1 MGPTRISERGAQDL
15 RRRHAVVLHADIADY
30 SRLMADDASATVATV
45 RDYHRLVAAAVTEAG
60 GTMANFVGDSF
71 MAVFD
76 DAHRAMRAAVSI
88 CGAVRERN
96 RSVPRTRRMYFRL
109 GLDAGEIVI
118 AGDGSHF
125 GEPLNIAARVQAIAD
140 VGGINVTEAVFRE
153 LDEPALRLT
162 GLGPRRLKNIPEPVR
177 VYRLAGIVG
186 DDDDRPRSDGSAPS
200 VAVMPAQ
207 SSQDPVDRDIAT
219 AVRMDLVRA
228 LVRIPGLQV
237 IDADVPDDATAPRAR
252 VAARYFLQSG
262 VVRSG
267 TRVRAYVD
275 LDETDT
281 MNRVWSDRWDGAT
294 DDVFALQDEVTAGTV
309 RAMEIELV
317 VGEPAMIY
325 RAVLD
330 DDALHAVYH
339 GWYQLALGTRVG
351 WRTAVEL
358 FASVAST
365 QPRSSTGHA
374 LTAFGRWYG
383 AAQGLS
389 DAPVQDLEQAAASAA
404 RGIELGDDTG
414 LSHLVVAA
422 VRLHAGHDLDGA
434 LIAALE
440 SLVRR
445 PTCDVSY
452 GLEGSVRRYLGQWHE
467 AVDACLRALELS
479 PLPKSWYQTVLA
491 SAYYVGER
499 YHDAVDAA
507 ECALELRP
515 HDAEA
520 LLVLIA
526 SQQALGLERRARA
539 AVAMLL
545 DRVPKVRRAELARQH
560 PFRDPMILE
569 RWTAHLAAA
578 GVP

>member
-1 MGPTRISERGAQDL
+1 MGPLSPVERRVHDL
-15 RRRHAVVLHADIADY
+15 WQRHAVVLHADIADY
-30 SRLMADDASATVATV
+30 SRLMADDPSATVATV
-45 RDYHRLVAAAVTEAG
+45 RDYHRLVASAVTAAG

-76 DAHRAMRAAVSI
+76 DARGAMRAAVSI

-96 RSVPRTRRMYFRL
+96 RSLPRTRRMYFRL
-109 GLDAGEIVI
+109 GLDAGEIVV
-118 AGDGSHF
+118 ASDGSHF
-125 GEPLNIAARVQAIAD
+125 GEPLNIAARVQAIAQ

-177 VYRLAGIVG
+177 VYRLNGIVG
-186 DDDDRPRSDGSAPS
+186 DDDDRPRSDATAPS
-200 VAVMPAQ
+200 VAIMPAH

-219 AVRMDLVRA
+219 AVRLDLVRA
-228 LVRIPGLQV
+228 LVRIPGLRV
-237 IDADVPDDATAPRAR
+237 IDGHVGDDGPASRAR

-267 TRVRAYVD
+267 IRVRAYVD

-281 MNRVWSDRWDGAT
+281 MNRVWSERWDGTT
-294 DDVFALQDEVTAGTV
+294 DDVFALQDRVTADTV

-317 VGEPAMIY
+317 VGEPATIY
-325 RAVLD
+325 RATLD
-330 DDALHAVYH
+330 ADALDAVYR
-339 GWYQLALGTRVG
+339 GWYQLTLGTRTG
-351 WRTAVEL
+351 WRSAVEL
-358 FASVAST
+358 FTSVAST
-365 QPRSSTGHA
+365 RPRKPTGHA
-374 LTAFGRWYG
+374 LTAFARWYG

-389 DAPVQDLEQAAASAA
+389 DDPADDLEQATAYAT
-404 RGIELGDDTG
+404 RGIELDDDTG

-422 VRLHAGHDLDGA
+422 ARLHAGDDLDSA
-434 LIAALE
+434 LAATQDAV
-440 SLVRR
+440 VRR
-445 PTCDVSY
+445 PTCDVSFA
-452 GLEGSVRRYLGQWHE
+452 LEGSVRRYLGQWHE

-515 HDAEA
+515 HNAEA

-539 AVAMLL
+539 SAAMLL
-545 DRVPKVRRAELARQH
+545 DRVPKVQRAELARHH
-560 PFRDPMILE
+560 PFRDPTILE

>member
-1 MGPTRISERGAQDL
+1 MSPLSPVERRVHDL
-15 RRRHAVVLHADIADY
+15 QQRHAVVLHADIADY
-30 SRLMADDASATVATV
+30 SRLMADDPSATVATV
-45 RDYHRLVAAAVTEAG
+45 RDYHRLVASAVTAAG

-76 DAHRAMRAAVSI
+76 DARGAMRAAVSI

-96 RSVPRTRRMYFRL
+96 RSLPRTRRMYFRL
-109 GLDAGEIVI
+109 GLDAGEIVV
-118 AGDGSHF
+118 ASDGSHF
-125 GEPLNIAARVQAIAD
+125 GEPLNIAARVQAIAQ

-177 VYRLAGIVG
+177 VYRLNGIVG
-186 DDDDRPRSDGSAPS
+186 DDDDRPRSDATAPS
-200 VAVMPAQ
+200 VAIMPAH

-219 AVRMDLVRA
+219 AVRLDLVRA
-228 LVRIPGLQV
+228 LVRIPGLRV
-237 IDADVPDDATAPRAR
+237 IDGHVGDDGPASRAR

-267 TRVRAYVD
+267 IRVRAYVD

-281 MNRVWSDRWDGAT
+281 MNRVWSERWDGTT
-294 DDVFALQDEVTAGTV
+294 DDVFALQDRVTADTV

-317 VGEPAMIY
+317 VGEPATIY
-325 RAVLD
+325 RATLD
-330 DDALHAVYH
+330 ADALDAVYR
-339 GWYQLALGTRVG
+339 GWYQLTLGTRTG
-351 WRTAVEL
+351 WRSAVEL
-358 FASVAST
+358 FTSVAST
-365 QPRSSTGHA
+365 RPRKPTGHA
-374 LTAFGRWYG
+374 LTAFARWYG

-389 DAPVQDLEQAAASAA
+389 DDPADDLEQATAYAT
-404 RGIELGDDTG
+404 RGIELDDDTG

-422 VRLHAGHDLDGA
+422 ARLHAGDDLDSA
-434 LIAALE
+434 LAATQDAV
-440 SLVRR
+440 VRR
-445 PTCDVSY
+445 PTCDVSFA
-452 GLEGSVRRYLGQWHE
+452 LEGSVRRYLGQWHE

-515 HDAEA
+515 HNAEA

-539 AVAMLL
+539 SAAMLL
-545 DRVPKVRRAELARQH
+545 DRVPKVQRAELARHH
-560 PFRDPMILE
+560 PFRDPTILE